1 MRQETRKIKR
11 ALISV
16 TDKRKLEH
24 LAKVLH
30 QHGVELIS
38 TGGTKKFIEDMDIP
52 VTSIEKV
59 TGNPEA
65 FGGRMKSISFQVTSG
80 LLFRRYNESDL
91 TEARELKIAPI
102 DLVVCN
108 LYPFEKYAGTDA
120 DEDTLIENIDIGGP
134 LMLRASAKNYESV
147 AVLSDV
153 SDYDNFI
160 ANFNGESTFEERR
173 RLAVKTFN
181 RIAKY
186 DLMIAEELT
195 NRFSEVDKL
204 ENKLKNIQEDKNWL
218 IIEPKESLRYGE
230 NPHQWAN
237 IFKFKNTKTK
247 VSLVDAE
254 VLQGKELSYNNWVDA
269 DAAWRVMSDVTHVVS
284 NLAVTAVIKHA
295 NPCGLAAA
303 KTVFDSLEEAWNGDS
318 VSSFGGI
325 IAFSQSVD
333 IESAKFLAERFI
345 EVVIA
350 PDYSAEALKVF
361 SKKKNVRLLKI
372 PVRLKDESEVIV
384 KSISG
389 GLLMQN
395 EDESHGQSEDLKLVT
410 KKQFN
415 DNERELIDFGII
427 ACKHLKS
434 NGIALVY
441 KNEKGNLTLA
451 GTGMGQPNRLDSLR
465 LLAKNRVEQKQ
476 LPMDKMLLISDAF
489 FPFADSVEICHEVGI
504 KSIIQPGGSI
514 RDDEVIAA
522 CDKFGIAMM
531 TTGKR
536 HFRH

>member
-1 MRQETRKIKR
+1 MRTENRLIKR
-11 ALISV
+11 ALVSV
-16 TDKRKLEH
+16 TDKTNLSLLVET
-24 LAKVLH
+24 LH
-30 QHGVELIS
+30 KHNVEIIS
-38 TGGTKKFIEDMDIP
+38 TGGTKKFIEDMGLP

-65 FGGRMKSISFQVTSG
+65 FGGRMKSISFPVTSS
-80 LLFRRYNESDL
+80 LLFRRYHETDL
-91 TEARELKIAPI
+91 VEARELKIEPI

-108 LYPFEKYAGTDA
+108 LYPFEKYAGIDA
-120 DEDTLIENIDIGGP
+120 SEEVLIENIDIGGP

-153 SDYDNFI
+153 SDYDSFLTH
-160 ANFNGESTFEERR
+160 FNGETSFLQRR
-173 RLAVKTFN
+173 ALAVKTFE

-186 DLMIAEELT
+186 DLMIAEELSS
-195 NRFSEVDKL
+195 RFSEEKAFDA
-204 ENKLKNIQEDKNWL
+204 KNWL
-218 IIEPKESLRYGE
+218 MIEPKESLRYGE

-237 IFKFKNTKTK
+237 LFKMKNTKTK

-269 DAAWRVMSDVTHVVS
+269 DAAWRVMSDVAHIAS
-284 NLAVTAVIKHA
+284 GRPVTAVIKHA
-295 NPCGLAAA
+295 NPCGLAVAGTPMAA
-303 KTVFDSLEEAWNGDS
+303 LEEAWNGDS

-325 IAFSQSVD
+325 LAFSHEVD
-333 IESAKFLAERFI
+333 SECAKFLSERFI

-350 PDYSAEALKVF
+350 PSYSENALKIF
-361 SKKKNVRLLKI
+361 EKKKNVRLLKTPI
-372 PVRLKDESEVIV
+372 RMKEESEFIV

-395 EDESHGQSEDLKLVT
+395 EDEAFGKSEELKLVT
-410 KKQFN
+410 KKEMPF
-415 DNERELIDFGII
+415 ETLELVDFGII

-441 KNEKGNLTLA
+441 KNEKGHFTLA

-465 LLAKNRVEQKQ
+465 FLAQKRAEQKG
-476 LPMDKMLLISDAF
+476 LSMDKMLLVSDAF
-489 FPFADSVEICHEVGI
+489 FPFADSVEVCHEVGI
-504 KSIIQPGGSI
+504 KSIIQPGGSM
-514 RDDEVIAA
+514 RDDEVITA

-531 TTGKR
+531 TTGRR

>member
-1 MRQETRKIKR
+1 MRNEGRKISR

-16 TDKRKLEH
+16 TDKTNLTSLVET
-24 LAKVLH
+24 LH
-30 QHGVELIS
+30 NKKIEIIS
-38 TGGTKKFIEDMDIP
+38 TGGTKKFIEDLGIP

-65 FGGRMKSISFQVTSG
+65 FGGRMKSISFPVTSG
-80 LLFRRYNESDL
+80 LLFRRYHETDIA
-91 TEARELKIAPI
+91 EARELNIEPI

-108 LYPFEKYAGTDA
+108 LYPFEKYAGTGA
-120 DEDTLIENIDIGGP
+120 SEEVLIENIDIGGP

-153 SDYDNFI
+153 SDYDSFLTG
-160 ANFNGESTFEERR
+160 FDGTTSFETRR
-173 RLAVKTFN
+173 SLAVKTFN

-195 NRFSEVDKL
+195 SRFEEKATTPADRS
-204 ENKLKNIQEDKNWL
+204 WL
-218 IIEPKESLRYGE
+218 AIEPKETLRYGE
-230 NPHQWAN
+230 NPHQTAN
-237 IFKFKNTKTK
+237 IFKLKNTTTS
-247 VSLVDAE
+247 VNLVDAE
-254 VLQGKELSYNNWVDA
+254 VIQGKELSYNNWVDA
-269 DAAWRVMSDVTHVVS
+269 DAAWRVMSDIAHVS
-284 NLAVTAVIKHA
+284 SGKAVTAVIKHA
-295 NPCGLAAA
+295 NPCGLAVSTNLFSA
-303 KTVFDSLEEAWNGDS
+303 LEEAWNGDS

-325 IAFSQSVD
+325 ISFSQAVD
-333 IESAKFLAERFI
+333 TECAKFLSERFI

-350 PDYSAEALKVF
+350 PDYSTEALKIF
-361 SKKKNVRLLKI
+361 AKKKNVRLLKI
-372 PVRLKDESEVIV
+372 ANRPKEESEFIV

-395 EDESHGQSEDLKLVT
+395 EDENFGKSEELKLVT
-410 KKQFN
+410 KK
-415 DNERELIDFGII
+415 DMSPEARELVDFGVL

-434 NGIALVY
+434 NGIALVC
-441 KNEKGNLTLA
+441 KMPNGNLTMA

-465 LLAKNRVEQKQ
+465 LLAKVRAENKG
-476 LPMDKMLLISDAF
+476 LSMGSMLLISDAF
-489 FPFADSVEICHEVGI
+489 FPFADSVEVCHEVGI
-504 KSIIQPGGSI
+504 QSIIQPGGSI

-531 TTGKR
+531 TTSKR